1 MTNSLGLPGTFPF
14 SGASPTLNPRNPS
27 VPGKTRWMVAFLRWW
42 HISSDQERYQ
52 DGQQKIVA
60 AMATKREKMA
70 VAIVKGWGLLEEMLG
85 YSDAI
90 GNMELTSKL

>member
-1 MTNSLGLPGTFPF
+1 MVCLGLPHS

-42 HISSDQERYQ
+42 HISSDQGRYQ
-52 DGQQKIVA
+52 DGQQKIVE

-70 VAIVKGWGLLEEMLG
+70 VAIATGMGSIRRDVR
-85 YSDAI
+85 I
-90 GNMELTSKL
+90 Q